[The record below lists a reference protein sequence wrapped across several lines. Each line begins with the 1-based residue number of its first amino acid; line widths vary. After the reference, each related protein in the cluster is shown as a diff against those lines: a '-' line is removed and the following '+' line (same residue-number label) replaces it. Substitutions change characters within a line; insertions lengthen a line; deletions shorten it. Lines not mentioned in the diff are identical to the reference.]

1 MIMFGFGLLTL
12 SALLLEID
20 LYEGLENAIA
30 AGIGAFSLL
39 LLALSITAYRKTGLR
54 LILYGIT
61 IFALFAI
68 QQFLDYT
75 QNIFPEFDTP
85 EVSAFVDSLTLVI
98 LVLFFLAIVRSKVS
112 SEMKVN
118 PNSKPWKLK
127 FSASSGLS
135 ILSCIDS
142 KQSN

>member
-1 MIMFGFGLLTL
+1 MIMFGLSTL
-12 SALLLEID
+12 STVLLEID

-54 LILYGIT
+54 LTIYAIT

-68 QQFLDYT
+68 QQFLDYF
-75 QNIFPEFDTP
+75 QNIFSEFDTQ

-98 LVLFFLAIVRSKVS
+98 LVMFFLAIVRSKVS
-112 SEMKVN
+112 
-118 PNSKPWKLK
+118 
-127 FSASSGLS
+127 
-135 ILSCIDS
+135 
-142 KQSN
+142 

>member
-1 MIMFGFGLLTL
+1 MIIFGLLTL
-12 SALLLEID
+12 SAVLLEID
-20 LYEGLENAIA
+20 LYEGLENGIA

-39 LLALSITAYRKTGLR
+39 LLALSVTAYRKTGLR

-61 IFALFAI
+61 IFALFAF

-98 LVLFFLAIVRSKVS
+98 LFMFFLAIVRSKV
-112 SEMKVN
+112 N
-118 PNSKPWKLK
+118 
-127 FSASSGLS
+127 
-135 ILSCIDS
+135 
-142 KQSN
+142 